1 MASQG
6 APSSPSTSDRF
17 QCMAK
22 LLGLLAAFAVIS
34 VVVQSFDDD
43 GASANAGGTVV
54 ASDDGDSDA
63 AGDADSGPADLS
75 EATGEFLVSGSS
87 TVFPIVQRQAEQFEG
102 LAPGIAIAVEGP
114 GSGDGAKKFCAGE
127 VPIANA
133 SRTFKDEE
141 IAICEEAG
149 IEFIELKR
157 GIDGISVITST
168 ENDLISCVS
177 FNDMYALLSEDAT
190 QTDSWADAN
199 ALTGE
204 WGGQEFPDVPLSVF
218 GPGEESGTFDSFAE
232 IVMESVAGGDTGLDP
247 ESREFTEGIRPDYT
261 SSPDDNVV
269 MEGIESSQY
278 SLGWVGFAYA
288 EESAEAGRAKLL
300 AVATEDGGD
309 CVSPTAETIASAEFP
324 IARFLYTY
332 VNVDAAANQPGVAE
346 FVDYMMSDT
355 GLESVSAVGYV
366 DLPDE
371 DQAQVQAVWA
381 DRLVGRQDEG

>member
-1 MASQG
+1 MASHG
-6 APSSPSTSDRF
+6 APPSPTTSDRF

-22 LLGLLAAFAVIS
+22 LLGLLAAFALIS
-34 VVVQSFDDD
+34 VVVNSFNDD
-43 GASANAGGTVV
+43 GASA
-54 ASDDGDSDA
+54 DSAAPA
-63 AGDADSGPADLS
+63 AGSGELS
-75 EATGEFLVSGSS
+75 EATGQFLVSGSS
-87 TVFPIVQRQAEQFEG
+87 TVFPIVQRQAEQFES
-102 LAPGIAIAVEGP
+102 LAPGVAIAVEGP

-168 ENDLISCVS
+168 ENDLISCLS
-177 FNDMYALLSEDAT
+177 FNDMYALLSEEAT

-199 ALTGE
+199 SLTGE

-232 IVMESVAGGDTGLDP
+232 IVIDSVAKGKTGLDV
-247 ESREFTEGIRPDYT
+247 EGAEFSEGIRPDYT

-300 AVATEDGGD
+300 AVAKEDGGD
-309 CVSPTAETIASAEFP
+309 CVTPTPETIASAEFP

-332 VNVDAAANQPGVAE
+332 VNVDAAASQPGVAQ
-346 FVDYMMSDT
+346 FVDYMMSDI
-355 GLESVSAVGYV
+355 GLESVSAVGYI
-366 DLPDE
+366 DLPEE
-371 DQAQVQAVWA
+371 DQAKVQAVWA
-381 DRLVGRQDEG
+381 DRVVGRQGE